1 MFVIDGEL
9 VFCYCFFWKIL
20 YRVENYLLL
29 WLVEVY
35 NVMIFIYFFYWN
47 GVWGKG
53 DNFLDYLIYVR
64 FDLKLNFLILKMKK
78 KKNNI
83 RIVIYEIEVIII

>member
-1 MFVIDGEL
+1 
-9 VFCYCFFWKIL
+9 
-20 YRVENYLLL
+20 
-29 WLVEVY
+29 
-35 NVMIFIYFFYWN
+35 MIFIYFFYWN

-64 FDLKLNFLILKMKK
+64 FDLKLNFLILKIKK
-78 KKNNI
+78 KKNDI